1 MRAFTLQGD
10 AMSATFWLISALIF
24 GIVEACFPIA
34 VFLFFALGALVTALA
49 ALAVQEPLWQA
60 VCFVSMS
67 LLSLVVARRR
77 WRRIFGG
84 TTVVAGESPEHPLEG
99 RRGRLCE
106 EISGNQPGV
115 VEVGGSNVSGGEN
128 GHHVVF
134 HIHSICGDLGRLGA
148 WRRHWQAHVDGV
160 HGGPLC
166 RGFRFCRE
174 DVCHQE
180 RRRGLSDRGSIY
192 LGGRIPLKQAMRRF

>member
-1 MRAFTLQGD
+1 MMRKDDVLRRTGTDWVVEGVTIACVVAILVSFGFYGHIDADEAFPMHYNAAGEVDGWGTR
-10 AMSATFWLISALIF
+10 SALWIF
-24 GIVEACFPIA
+24 GGV
-34 VFLFFALGALVTALA
+34 
-49 ALAVQEPLWQA
+49 ALAVCLLLTIGERFYKKFNYPVRVTEKNREWLWRLA
-60 VCFVSMS
+60 VRMF
-67 LLSLVVARRR
+67 R
-77 WRRIFGG
+77 
-84 TTVVAGESPEHPLEG
+84 
-99 RRGRLCE
+99 
-106 EISGNQPGV
+106 
-115 VEVGGSNVSGGEN
+115 GGEN